1 MTRARGRGISPIG
14 GAEENRRAVED
25 AGPYKGLG
33 ESAPVFGG
41 ASMRAARDA
50 GSYGSE
56 SGAVSKFENISK
68 RTDTSTSRAGA
79 TRGGITNNIKNHE
92 ASRKPPLRSNGAAHY
107 RAERGSGSDKRIV
120 SDSLYDDVQHLGFR
134 GVRGDRFLT
143 YPNRAGSLET
153 CGFKQRFWSLLGL
166 RPKATRA
173 RGARN
178 SPRRRERSERRQWR
192 MQGGERVAAVKI
204 SSVRRQAA
212 QKFWAPQQCTFYK

>member
-1 MTRARGRGISPIG
+1 MRAAG
-14 GAEENRRAVED
+14 D
-25 AGPYKGLG
+25 AGP
-33 ESAPVFGG
+33 
-41 ASMRAARDA
+41 
-50 GSYGSE
+50 YGSE

-68 RTDTSTSRAGA
+68 RTDISTSRAGA

-92 ASRKPPLRSNGAAHY
+92 ASQKPPLRSNGAAHY

-173 RGARN
+173 RGRGTLPAGGSDPSAASGGCRGVSEWQRSKFQASAVRKHRNFGHRN
-178 SPRRRERSERRQWR
+178 SVPFRNKAGRLGRRPL
-192 MQGGERVAAVKI
+192 RVCGRTV
-204 SSVRRQAA
+204 Q
-212 QKFWAPQQCTFYK
+212 